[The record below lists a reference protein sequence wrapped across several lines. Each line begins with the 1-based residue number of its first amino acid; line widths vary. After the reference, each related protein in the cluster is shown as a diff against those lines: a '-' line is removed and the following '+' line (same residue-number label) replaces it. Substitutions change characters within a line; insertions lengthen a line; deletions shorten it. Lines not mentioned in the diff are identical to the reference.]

1 MSGHVPVLYDEVIAA
16 LSPRSGGKYVDGT
29 VGAAGHARGV
39 LERSS
44 PDGCLLGIDLD
55 EQALE
60 LAREVL
66 AGYGSRVT
74 LAHGSFAALGELARR
89 HGFYPADGVL
99 IDLGLSTM
107 QLTAPQRGFSFQV
120 EGPLDMRFD
129 LSADTTAADLVNTL
143 PEAELADLLYQYGE
157 ERRSRRIARAIVRAR
172 PLRTTTEL
180 ADLVA
185 RTLRRRGRLH
195 PATRTFLALR
205 IAVNSELEVLAQ
217 GLRQAVDV
225 LAPGRRLAVIA
236 FHSLEDRI
244 VKRYFR
250 QQAKGDEEGHG
261 PVLRLLVSKPIQSS
275 YAERQRNP
283 ASRSAKLRIAEKLPA
298 P

>member
-1 MSGHVPVLYDEVIAA
+1 MSGHVPVLYDEVMTA

-29 VGAAGHARGV
+29 IGAAGHARGV

-74 LAHGSFAALGELARR
+74 LAQGSFAALGELARR

-157 ERRSRRIARAIVRAR
+157 ERRSRRVARAIVRAR

-185 RTLRRRGRLH
+185 RTLRRRGRIH
-195 PATRTFLALR
+195 AATRTFLALR

>member
-44 PDGCLLGIDLD
+44 PAGCLLGIALD